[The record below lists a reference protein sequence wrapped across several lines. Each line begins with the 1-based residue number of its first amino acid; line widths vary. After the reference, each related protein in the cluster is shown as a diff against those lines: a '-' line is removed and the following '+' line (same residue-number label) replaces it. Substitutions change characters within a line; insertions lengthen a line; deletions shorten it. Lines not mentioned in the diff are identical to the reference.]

1 MFRWVGKFVGFFI
14 SAFKII
20 FTIIAVLVVVIIP
33 KLLISPVAALKK
45 RMTDYYSKRPD
56 KATLETVTNKLVIW
70 TRVLAVVGIFSLF
83 ASGLQWCALL
93 RTDETTREAFTAVQ
107 RAFVNVSELKI
118 EKGKILPGPP
128 GNPGTSE
135 SAWWFTPMIQNT
147 GNTPT
152 KNMHFLPIAWCGPP
166 GFTLGP
172 MQAFGCEATPLP
184 PTDPDNFFQDRS
196 TGHAVLGPHSIIP
209 IGGVGIPVPAIES
222 LGIAQRTTGGEWFV
236 FGAIHYND
244 IFPYTRE
251 HVTKYCF
258 VINANNF
265 VLGEIQPAYGLCKHW
280 NCVDDECVRDKE
292 DYEAESRKATVNLVR

>member
-1 MFRWVGKFVGFFI
+1 MGRQI
-14 SAFKII
+14 SR
-20 FTIIAVLVVVIIP
+20 VLHICLQNHIHDNCSIGSRYNSQVVDFAGRSTAE
-33 KLLISPVAALKK
+33 KDDRLLQQK
-45 RMTDYYSKRPD
+45 PD
-56 KATLETVTNKLVIW
+56 KFTLETVTNKLVIW

-83 ASGLQWCALL
+83 ASVLQWCALL
-93 RTDETTREAFTAVQ
+93 RTDETTRESFTAVQ
-107 RAFVNVSELKI
+107 RAFVNVSEHKI

-128 GNPGTSE
+128 GNPGTKE

-166 GFTLGP
+166 GFSLGP
-172 MQAFGCEATPLP
+172 MQAFGCEATPLL

-222 LGIAQRTTGGEWFV
+222 LGIAQRTTGGEWFI
-236 FGAIHYND
+236 FGVIHYND
-244 IFPYTRE
+244 ILPYTRE

-265 VLGEIQPAYGLCKHW
+265 VLGEIQPAYGL
-280 NCVDDECVRDKE
+280 
-292 DYEAESRKATVNLVR
+292 